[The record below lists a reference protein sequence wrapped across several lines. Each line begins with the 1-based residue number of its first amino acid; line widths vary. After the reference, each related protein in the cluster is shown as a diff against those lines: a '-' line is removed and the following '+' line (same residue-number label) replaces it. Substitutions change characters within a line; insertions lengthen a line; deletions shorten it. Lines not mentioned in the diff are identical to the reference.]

1 MYFIEHKYLQL
12 KILFNYDIQTRE
24 CLYFAPG
31 PYTCNSDEQYVSCTF
46 TKKNIVEE

>member
-12 KILFNYDIQTRE
+12 KILFNYDIQTRV

-31 PYTCNSDEQYVSCTF
+31 PYTCNSDEQSHALLQ
-46 TKKNIVEE
+46 KKYIVEE